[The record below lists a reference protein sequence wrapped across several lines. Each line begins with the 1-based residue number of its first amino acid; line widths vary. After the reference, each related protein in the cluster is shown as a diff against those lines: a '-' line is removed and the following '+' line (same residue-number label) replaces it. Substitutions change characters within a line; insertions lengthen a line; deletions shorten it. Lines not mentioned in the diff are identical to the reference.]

1 VTCAW
6 VHGCW
11 ALGFETDTDIQTD
24 TDTDVVFVR
33 HSCKWV
39 FV

>member
-1 VTCAW
+1 MK
-6 VHGCW
+6 HL
-11 ALGFETDTDIQTD
+11 LGFETDTDIQTD

>member
-1 VTCAW
+1 VVVMSHSMFCN
-6 VHGCW
+6 
-11 ALGFETDTDIQTD
+11 LGFETDTDIQTD